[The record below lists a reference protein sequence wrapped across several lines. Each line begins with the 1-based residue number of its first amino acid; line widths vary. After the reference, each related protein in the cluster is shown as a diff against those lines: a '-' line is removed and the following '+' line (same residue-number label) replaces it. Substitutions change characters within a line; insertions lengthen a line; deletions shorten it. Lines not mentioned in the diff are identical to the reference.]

1 MRGALIIGLAVV
13 LLIIGILVMK
23 NMGVDN
29 PGDVTETQAE
39 KYTEQAKSAAD
50 QANERIK
57 DISEQVPGSE

>member
-29 PGDVTETQAE
+29 SSGVTETQTE
-39 KYTEQAKSAAD
+39 KYTERAKNTAD
-50 QANERIK
+50 EATERIK
-57 DISEQVPGSE
+57 DIREQVSRSE

>member
-29 PGDVTETQAE
+29 SSTVIKTQAE
-39 KYTEQAKSAAD
+39 KYTQRAKSAAD
-50 QANERIK
+50 KTRARIK
-57 DISEQVPGSE
+57 VIREQAPGSE

>member
-23 NMGVDN
+23 NMGVYN
-29 PGDVTETQAE
+29 ANGVTETQAE
-39 KYTEQAKSAAD
+39 KYTERVQRAAD
-50 QANERIK
+50 KAKERIK

>member
-23 NMGVDN
+23 NMGVDH
-29 PGDVTETQAE
+29 PSGVTETQAE
-39 KYTEQAKSAAD
+39 KYTERAKSAAD
-50 QANERIK
+50 QVHERIN